1 MGKSFLES
9 LDLRLAAGLAPLA
22 RTLSAPALGFV
33 LAHQTPEGGIRG
45 RLGGADLYY
54 TDFGL
59 RILVLVGSDPEP
71 LRRIGRYLEGFQEP
85 PGDLITAFDLLNAAR
100 LLGSRGNE
108 VSFEGRALEGALL
121 RQRLPGG
128 GFASPGDSV
137 PSAYQT
143 FIASLC
149 HEILGRE
156 MPDAGAA
163 VRDVARLA
171 APDGGYVDRPGG
183 STAQTNPTAAALAFL
198 SAQGALDPEEA
209 ESAVEF
215 LSRMQAGDGG
225 LRAQPSAP
233 GGDLLSTF
241 TALAALAGVGAL
253 ELLDL
258 AAAGRFAM
266 SLRTP
271 EGGFRSCVAD
281 PEADV
286 EYTYYGLGT
295 LALLRA
301 HLDESSLGEGGK

>member
-1 MGKSFLES
+1 MSKSFLES
-9 LDLRLAAGLAPLA
+9 LDRRLAAGLAPLA
-22 RTLSAPALGFV
+22 RTLSGPALGFV
-33 LAHQTPEGGIRG
+33 LAHQTPEGGMRG
-45 RLGGADLYY
+45 RLGGADLYS
-54 TDFGL
+54 TDFAL
-59 RILVLVGSDPEP
+59 RILVLLGSDREP
-71 LRRIGRYLEGFQEP
+71 LQRIGRYLEGLQEV
-85 PGDLITAFDLLNAAR
+85 PGDLITAFGLLNSAR
-100 LLGSRGNE
+100 LLGSRGIQ
-108 VSFEGRALEGALL
+108 VSFDGRATEGALV

-143 FIASLC
+143 FLAGLC
-149 HEILGRE
+149 HEALGRA

-163 VRDVARLA
+163 VRDVSRLVD
-171 APDGGYVDRPGG
+171 PDGGYCDRPGG
-183 STAQTNPTAAALAFL
+183 STAHTNPTAAALVFL
-198 SAQGALDPEEA
+198 SAQGVLDPEEA

-215 LSRMQAGDGG
+215 LVRMQADDGG

-241 TALAALAGVGAL
+241 TALVALAVMGAL
-253 ELLDL
+253 ELVDL

-271 EGGFRSCVAD
+271 EGGFRSCASD

-301 HLDESSLGEGGK
+301 HLDEASRGEEGK